1 MVGYRQRFEQQGEEE
16 KNCISCRYRLQID
29 LKCQKLEVSV
39 SCIFLY
45 HGQNVFAVSHC
56 IMIARIHVD
65 VDFLDSAKYNG
76 HVLWV

>member
-1 MVGYRQRFEQQGEEE
+1 MG
-16 KNCISCRYRLQID
+16 
-29 LKCQKLEVSV
+29 
-39 SCIFLY
+39 CIFLY